1 MTFTEGRGLSAGVI
15 ARALDLFP
23 PTPDQTRVIEA
34 AAEPALVV
42 AGAGSGKTETMSMRV
57 LWLVANGFVRA
68 DEILGLTFT
77 RKAAG
82 ELAERIADRL
92 AQLDEYGRRGL
103 LPHLA
108 EIVASDEFARLE
120 GVKPRAQRRAIIR
133 DVIEIFAARRGHEAD
148 ESAVADDLLDRPRV
162 STYNAFADAIVREN
176 AARIGRD
183 PDAAML
189 ADSSAWIV
197 ARRVAVRA
205 EGAGLEDMDGTLGP
219 LVDAIRTLSGELLD
233 HRADPEAVRRYAVR
247 QAAEF
252 APFVDDSVATT
263 RSWESA
269 HRALTALPTFLDIVA
284 DYEAEKSRRG
294 VLEFANQVAGALDVT
309 EAAPDVIEQLREQ
322 YPVVLLDEYQD
333 TSVLQTRLL
342 AALFR
347 DSAVM
352 AVGDPNQAI
361 YGWRGAS
368 ADNIPSFPADFAQEK
383 PAHRFEL
390 MTSWRNDTSILT
402 AANTLVKSF
411 ETAPRTGVSELG
423 ARDGAGPG
431 VVDVTYPRTIDEEAA
446 GVADWFARRQA
457 EHTGR
462 DPLTG
467 AVLFRSKAHMQRFA
481 DALGER
487 GVPHRILGLGG
498 LLSVPEV
505 TDVVSALRVIHDPL
519 QGSALIRLLVGPR
532 FAVGVADMGAL
543 HDVAVSLSTRDQAL
557 APLSADVTQRVRD
570 SAGIDEQVSIID
582 ALDFVRRS
590 RADHGFL
597 SAFTEE
603 GLARLK
609 ESGEM
614 FDRLRRAS
622 SQPVPDLI
630 RLIEQELRL
639 DIELPANESRGAAR
653 TAASQLRA
661 FADEVRGF
669 LSVDERGTLGSV
681 LSWLDHAEK
690 KDDMAPRAEAPEP
703 GVVQLLTVHGSKG
716 LEWDAVAVVRLV
728 ANEFPGSIKN
738 KSGGFR
744 MGSLPNAFRGDAAAL
759 PSFDWQAPAVI
770 PDAKALRAETKELKA
785 AFDAFEQGNRDH
797 HADEERRLAY
807 VAVTRART
815 HLLLTGSYWAGQSE
829 PRNPSAYLVEI
840 LAALGRDAVPEMTKD
855 AETKSYDDENPY
867 AGEGATISWPLD
879 ALGARRARVA
889 AAADLVRGAEMAE
902 PTVELQRLLDE
913 RDARGAT
920 RVMPVPTRVPASK
933 FKDYVVGFD
942 ETISAL
948 ARPMPERPYR
958 QTRLGTLFHQWV
970 EERSGLTGRA
980 ASIDD
985 ALWDTDDGEEWADPA
1000 AQTDDDARDLGVL
1013 REKFERSEWA
1023 ILKPIE
1029 VETEVDFPLV
1039 LDENEPP
1046 HIMICKLDA
1055 VYRRNGRIEIVDW
1068 KTGKAPRTPAE
1079 RTDRM
1084 LQLAL
1089 YRLAYHRRHGVPL
1102 DEIDVALFYVPDE
1115 LVLRDEGAMG
1125 ERELIARWRAAR
1137 KP

>member
-1 MTFTEGRGLSAGVI
+1 MTFTPGLGLSADVL

-23 PTPDQTRVIEA
+23 PTPDQARVVESA
-34 AAEPALVV
+34 ASPALVV

-57 LWLVANGFVRA
+57 LWLVANGHVRA

-82 ELAERIADRL
+82 ELAERIGERL

-103 LPHLA
+103 LPHLSD
-108 EIVASDEFARLE
+108 IVASDEFARLD
-120 GVKPRAQRRAIIR
+120 GVKDPLQRRAIIR
-133 DVIEIFAARRGHEAD
+133 DVIEIFARRVGHEPDDA
-148 ESAVADDLLDRPRV
+148 ALADDLLDRPRV

-189 ADSSAWIV
+189 SDSSAWIV

-205 EGAGLEDMDGTLGP
+205 EGIGLEEMDGTLGP
-219 LVDAIRTLSGELLD
+219 LVDAIRSLSAEMLD
-233 HRADPEAVRRYAVR
+233 HRADPHAVRRYAAR

-252 APFVDDSVATT
+252 APFVDDALAKP

-269 HRALTALPTFLDIVA
+269 HRALTALPTFLDLVA
-284 DYEAEKSRRG
+284 EYEAEKSRRG
-294 VLEFANQVAGALDVT
+294 VLEFANQVSGALDVV
-309 EAAPDVIEQLREQ
+309 EAAPDVVVQLREQ
-322 YPVVLLDEYQD
+322 YRVVLLDEYQD

-342 AALFR
+342 AALFG

-368 ADNIPSFPADFAQEK
+368 ADNIPSFPDDFAREEPVQ
-383 PAHRFEL
+383 RFEL
-390 MTSWRNDTSILT
+390 MTSWRNDASILT
-402 AANTLVKSF
+402 AANRLVRSF
-411 ETAPRTGVSELG
+411 RLPPRTGVSELAQRG
-423 ARDGAGPG
+423 GAGAG
-431 VVDVTYPRTIDEEAA
+431 EVDVRYPRTIDDEAA
-446 GVADWFARRQA
+446 QVAEWFAERRA
-457 EHTGR
+457 RHTGR

-467 AVLFRSKAHMQRFA
+467 AVLFRSKAHMQKFA

-487 GVPHRILGLGG
+487 GIPHRILGLGG

-505 TDVVSALRVIHDPL
+505 TDLVSALRVVHDPL
-519 QGSALIRLLVGPR
+519 QGSALIRILVGPR

-543 HDVAVSLSTRDQAL
+543 HDLAVSLAKRDSAL
-557 APLSADVTQRVRD
+557 APLSDEVTQRVRD
-570 SAGIDEQVSIID
+570 SAGVDEQVSIID

-590 RADHGFL
+590 RPDHGFF
-597 SAFTEE
+597 SAFTRE
-603 GLARLK
+603 GLARLT
-609 ESGEM
+609 EAGEM

-653 TAASQLRA
+653 TAAAQLRA
-661 FADEVRGF
+661 FIDEVRGF
-669 LSVDERGTLGSV
+669 LAVDERGTLGSV

-690 KDDMAPRAEAPEP
+690 KDDMAPRSEAPEP

-716 LEWDAVAVVRLV
+716 LEWDAVAVVRMV

-738 KSGGFR
+738 KAGGFR
-744 MGSLPNAFRGDAAAL
+744 LGSLPNAFRGDAAAL
-759 PSFDWQAPAVI
+759 PAFDWAAPAVI
-770 PDAKALRAETKELKA
+770 PDDTALRAETKQLKA
-785 AFDAFEQGNRDH
+785 AFDAYEQGNRDH

-807 VAVTRART
+807 VAVTRAKR
-815 HLLLTGSYWAGQSE
+815 HLLLTGSYWAGQAA
-829 PRNPSAYLVEI
+829 PRNPGEYLVEI
-840 LAALGRDAVPEMTKD
+840 LEALGRDPLPVMTKNP
-855 AETKSYDDENPY
+855 ETKAYDDENPY
-867 AGEGATISWPLD
+867 AGEGATIAWPLD

-889 AAADLVRGAEMAE
+889 AAADAVRRAAPAE
-902 PTVELQRLLDE
+902 PSPELRRLLE
-913 RDARGAT
+913 ERAQRDASRA
-920 RVMPVPTRVPASK
+920 MPVPTRVPASK

-970 EERSGLTGRA
+970 EQRSGLTGGA
-980 ASIDD
+980 ASTDD
-985 ALWDTDDGEEWADPA
+985 ALWDIDDGEEWAA
-1000 AQTDDDARDLGVL
+1000 TTSATDDDARDLAAL

-1023 ILKPIE
+1023 GLQPIE
-1029 VETEVDFPLV
+1029 VETEVDFPLT
-1039 LDENEPP
+1039 LDEGEPP

-1055 VYRRNGRIEIVDW
+1055 VYRRGDRIEIVDW
-1068 KTGKAPRTPAE
+1068 KTGKAPRTSAE
-1079 RTDRM
+1079 RADRM

-1102 DEIDVALFYVPDE
+1102 DQIDVALFYVADE
-1115 LVLRDEGAMG
+1115 LVLRDERAM
-1125 ERELIARWRAAR
+1125 EEHELVARWRSAR
-1137 KP
+1137 AG

>member
-1 MTFTEGRGLSAGVI
+1 MIFTEGLGLSAGVI

-34 AAEPALVV
+34 PAEPALVV

-103 LPHLA
+103 LPHLGT
-108 EIVASDEFARLE
+108 IVSSDEFARLE
-120 GVKPRAQRRAIIR
+120 GIESRAQRRAIIR
-133 DVIEIFAARRGHEAD
+133 DVIEIFAARIGHDRD
-148 ESAVADDLLDRPRV
+148 EIAVADDLLDRPRV

-189 ADSSAWIV
+189 TDSSAWMV

-205 EGAGLEDMDGTLGP
+205 EGVGLEDMDGTLGP
-219 LVDAIRTLSGELLD
+219 LVDAIRSLSGELLD
-233 HRADPEAVRRYAVR
+233 HRADPDAVRRYAVR

-252 APFVDDSVATT
+252 APFVDESVATT
-263 RSWESA
+263 RSWEAA
-269 HRALTALPTFLDIVA
+269 HRSLSALPTFLDLVA
-284 DYEAEKSRRG
+284 DYEAEKLRRG
-294 VLEFANQVAGALDVT
+294 VLEFANQVSGALDVT
-309 EAAPDVIEQLREQ
+309 EAAPDIVEQLREQ

-368 ADNIPSFPADFAQEK
+368 ADNIPSFPADFAREK
-383 PAHRFEL
+383 TAHRFEL
-390 MTSWRNDTSILT
+390 MTSWRNDASILI
-402 AANTLVKSF
+402 AANRLVKNF
-411 ETAPRTGVSELG
+411 EIAPRSGVSELV
-423 ARDGAGPG
+423 ARTGAGPG
-431 VVDVTYPRTIDEEAA
+431 AVDVRYPRTIDDEAA
-446 GVADWFARRQA
+446 NVAEWFAHRRAQ
-457 EHTGR
+457 HTGS

-467 AVLFRSKAHMQRFA
+467 AVLFRNKAHMQRFA

-487 GVPHRILGLGG
+487 GIPHRILGLGG

-543 HDVAVSLSTRDQAL
+543 NDVAVSLSRRDHAL

-590 RADHGFL
+590 RPDHGFL
-597 SAFTEE
+597 SSFTDE
-603 GLARLK
+603 GLTRLRAA
-609 ESGEM
+609 GEM

-639 DIELPANESRGAAR
+639 DIELQANESRGPAA
-653 TAASQLRA
+653 TAAGQLRA
-661 FADEVRGF
+661 FVEEVRGF

-690 KDDMAPRAEAPEP
+690 KDDMAPRAESPEP

-728 ANEFPGSIKN
+728 VNEFPGSVKN
-738 KSGGFR
+738 KAGGFR
-744 MGSLPNAFRGDAAAL
+744 IGNLPNAFRGDAAAL
-759 PSFDWQAPAVI
+759 PSFEWQAPAVI
-770 PDAKALRAETKELKA
+770 PDDKARRAETKELKA
-785 AFDAFEQGNRDH
+785 AFEAFEQGNRDR

-807 VAVTRART
+807 VAVTRARS

-829 PRNPSAYLVEI
+829 PRNPGAYLVEI
-840 LAALGRDAVPEMTKD
+840 LEALGREPLPEMTKD
-855 AETKSYDDENPY
+855 PATKAFDDENPY
-867 AGEGATISWPLD
+867 AGDGATLSWPLD
-879 ALGARRARVA
+879 ALGARRARVMSA
-889 AAADLVRGAEMAE
+889 AELVRGAQPAE
-902 PTVELQRLLDE
+902 PSIELQRLLDE
-913 RDARGAT
+913 RDARDASH
-920 RVMPVPTRVPASK
+920 VMAVPTRVPASK

-942 ETISAL
+942 ETLSAL

-970 EERSGLTGRA
+970 EERSGLTGRS

-985 ALWDTDDGEEWADPA
+985 ALWDTDDGEEWADPVVRA
-1000 AQTDDDARDLGVL
+1000 DDDRDLAAL
-1013 REKFERSEWA
+1013 RETFERSEWA
-1023 ILKPIE
+1023 ALQPIE

-1039 LDENEPP
+1039 LDEGEPP

-1055 VYRRNGRIEIVDW
+1055 VYRRDGRIEIVDW
-1068 KTGKAPRTPAE
+1068 KTGKAPRTPTE
-1079 RTDRM
+1079 RADRM

-1102 DEIDVALFYVPDE
+1102 DQIDVALFYVPDD
-1115 LVLRDEGAMG
+1115 LVLRDERVMG
-1125 ERELIARWRAAR
+1125 EAEVIARWRSAR
-1137 KP
+1137 KR